1 MTEPARTPLVYRID
15 GRKIKS
21 PKDFYRQIGRAVN
34 GRGGYFGRNLDAL
47 ADCLRGGFGTP
58 DDRPFSFEWLDS
70 EVSRHRLDSAGRNQ
84 IGSDTRSFI
93 DQVQE
98 VFDDVG
104 VRLELR

>member
-1 MTEPARTPLVYRID
+1 MTEPDRIPVVYRID

-58 DDRPFSFEWLDS
+58 EDRPFRFEWLDS
-70 EVSRHRLDSAGRNQ
+70 EAARRHLGPTRAGAAP
-84 IGSDTRSFI
+84 FY
-93 DQVQE
+93 DQVLQ
-98 VFDDVG
+98 VFADSG
-104 VRLELR
+104 IELTLR